1 MANMLDTED
10 GAGNRRFDAAS
21 RDEPS
26 ASGGNGSP
34 SGTGAG
40 AMLRLIR
47 DGRASTRAELVA
59 LTGLARSTV
68 AQRMDSLLAQRLV
81 IPAGASASTGGR
93 PPKTFAF
100 NRNAGAV
107 LAADLGA
114 THSRVAVTDL
124 AGDVM
129 VQTRT
134 DIPIAEGPDTV
145 LAWLEETFDSL
156 LSEAKRERGDVRGV
170 GVGVPGPVE
179 FVTGTPVAPPIMPGW
194 DGYGVAARLQERYG
208 APVLVDND
216 VNIMALGEFWA
227 RWRDT
232 AHLLFVKV
240 GTGIGCGVITDG
252 RIHRG
257 AQGAAGDIG
266 HIHVPDHDDVIC
278 RCGNLGCLEAI
289 AGGGAMAAKLTDM
302 GVPAQN
308 SRDVVHH
315 VRDGRP
321 EAMRLVRQAGREL
334 GGVLA
339 SAVNF
344 FNPGVIVIGGDI
356 AHADEHL
363 LAGVREVVYRRS
375 TALAT
380 RSIRIARSTLD
391 DRAGVIGA
399 AVMVIEAVLAPDA
412 VDQAIAAAAS

>member
-1 MANMLDTED
+1 MTDLLGSGDLD
-10 GAGNRRFDAAS
+10 ANRRFDAA
-21 RDEPS
+21 RPS
-26 ASGGNGSP
+26 TRSSGGGNGTT

-68 AQRMDSLLAQRLV
+68 AQRMDALLAQRLV
-81 IPAGASASTGGR
+81 VPAGASASTGGR

-124 AGDVM
+124 AGDVL
-129 VQTRT
+129 VETRS
-134 DIPIAEGPDTV
+134 DIPIAEGPDKV
-145 LAWLEETFDSL
+145 LDWLEETFDVL
-156 LSEAKRERGDVRGV
+156 LREAGHAPGDVRGI
-170 GVGVPGPVE
+170 GV
-179 FVTGTPVAPPIMPGW
+179 GTPVAPPIMPGW
-194 DGYGVAARLQERYG
+194 DGYAVGDRLRSRYG

-216 VNIMALGEFWA
+216 VNIMALGEYWA
-227 RWRDT
+227 GWRDT
-232 AHLLFVKV
+232 QHLLFVKV
-240 GTGIGCGVITDG
+240 GTGIGSGVITDG

-278 RCGNLGCLEAI
+278 RCGNLGCLEAV
-289 AGGGAMAAKLTDM
+289 AGGGAMAAALTEL
-302 GVPAQN
+302 GIPAAN
-308 SRDVVHH
+308 SRDVVRH
-315 VRDGRP
+315 VREGRP

-339 SAVNF
+339 TAVNF
-344 FNPGVIVIGGDI
+344 FNPAVIVIGGDI

-363 LAGVREVVYRRS
+363 LAGVREVVYRRPVPPG
-375 TALAT
+375 T
-380 RSIRIARSTLD
+380 RSLRIVRS
-391 DRAGVIGA
+391 
-399 AVMVIEAVLAPDA
+399 APD
-412 VDQAIAAAAS
+412 

>member
-1 MANMLDTED
+1 VANAVSTT
-10 GAGNRRFDAAS
+10 
-21 RDEPS
+21 RDSSLS
-26 ASGGNGSP
+26 A
-34 SGTGAG
+34 GTGAG
-40 AMLRLIR
+40 ALLHLIR
-47 DGRASTRAELVA
+47 DGRASTRAELVE

-68 AQRMDSLLAQRLV
+68 AQRIDALLAQRLV
-81 IPAGASASTGGR
+81 IPAGSSASTGGR

-100 NRNAGAV
+100 NRAAGVV

-124 AGDVM
+124 AGDVLAEG
-129 VQTRT
+129 RE
-134 DIPIAEGPDTV
+134 DIAIAEGPEPV
-145 LAWLEETFDSL
+145 LEWLERTFDDL
-156 LSEAKRERGDVRGV
+156 LEESGSDRGSVRGV

-179 FVTGTPVAPPIMPGW
+179 FRTGTPVAPPIMPGW
-194 DGYGVAARLQERYG
+194 DGYGVSDHLRPIYD

-216 VNIMALGEFWA
+216 VNIMALGEHWS

-232 AHLLFVKV
+232 QHLLFVKV

-278 RCGNLGCLEAI
+278 RCGNLGCLEAV
-289 AGGGAMAAKLTDM
+289 AGGGAMAAQLAAI
-302 GVPAQN
+302 GIPAEN
-308 SRDVVHH
+308 GRDVVRHA
-315 VRDGRP
+315 REGRP

-412 VDQAIAAAAS
+412 VDQAIAGAGAS

>member
-1 MANMLDTED
+1 VE
-10 GAGNRRFDAAS
+10 
-21 RDEPS
+21 
-26 ASGGNGSP
+26 
-34 SGTGAG
+34 
-40 AMLRLIR
+40 
-47 DGRASTRAELVA
+47 
-59 LTGLARSTV
+59 
-68 AQRMDSLLAQRLV
+68 
-81 IPAGASASTGGR
+81 
-93 PPKTFAF
+93 
-100 NRNAGAV
+100 
-107 LAADLGA
+107 
-114 THSRVAVTDL
+114 
-124 AGDVM
+124 
-129 VQTRT
+129 TRT
-134 DIPIAEGPDTV
+134 DIPIADGPEKV
-145 LAWLEETFDSL
+145 LDWLEETFDVL
-156 LSEAKRERGDVRGV
+156 LGEAGHAQGDVRGV

-179 FVTGTPVAPPIMPGW
+179 FATGVPVAPPIMPGW
-194 DGYGVAARLQERYG
+194 DGYAVGDRLRARYS

-216 VNIMALGEFWA
+216 VNIMALGEYWA
-227 RWRDT
+227 GWRDT

-240 GTGIGCGVITDG
+240 GTGIGSGVITDG

-278 RCGNLGCLEAI
+278 RCGNLGCLEAV
-289 AGGGAMAAKLTDM
+289 AGGGAMAAKLSEL
-302 GVPAQN
+302 GVPAHN
-308 SRDVVHH
+308 SRDVVRH

-339 SAVNF
+339 TAVNF

-391 DRAGVIGA
+391 DRAGIIGA
-399 AVMVIEAVLAPDA
+399 AVMVIEAVLAPEA
-412 VDQAIAAAAS
+412 VDEAIAAAAS

>member
-1 MANMLDTED
+1 
-10 GAGNRRFDAAS
+10 
-21 RDEPS
+21 
-26 ASGGNGSP
+26 
-34 SGTGAG
+34 
-40 AMLRLIR
+40 
-47 DGRASTRAELVA
+47 
-59 LTGLARSTV
+59 
-68 AQRMDSLLAQRLV
+68 
-81 IPAGASASTGGR
+81 
-93 PPKTFAF
+93 
-100 NRNAGAV
+100 
-107 LAADLGA
+107 
-114 THSRVAVTDL
+114 
-124 AGDVM
+124 
-129 VQTRT
+129 
-134 DIPIAEGPDTV
+134 
-145 LAWLEETFDSL
+145 
-156 LSEAKRERGDVRGV
+156 
-170 GVGVPGPVE
+170 
-179 FVTGTPVAPPIMPGW
+179 VAPPIMPGW
-194 DGYGVAARLQERYG
+194 DGYGIAARLRERYH

-216 VNIMALGEFWA
+216 VNIMALGEHWA

-240 GTGIGCGVITDG
+240 GTGIGCGVITDA

-278 RCGNLGCLEAI
+278 RCGNLGCLEAV
-289 AGGGAMAAKLTDM
+289 AGGGAMANRLT
-302 GVPAQN
+302 GLGIPAHN
-308 SRDVVHH
+308 SRDVVRH

-339 SAVNF
+339 TAVNF

-391 DRAGVIGA
+391 DRAGILGA
-399 AVMVIEAVLAPDA
+399 AVMVIEAVLAPEA
-412 VDQAIAAAAS
+412 IDQQIAATPAA

>member
-1 MANMLDTED
+1 MGDMLDTEED
-10 GAGNRRFDAAS
+10 AGKRRFSATS
-21 RDEPS
+21 RDEGALPLSNGS
-26 ASGGNGSP
+26 ASS
-34 SGTGAG
+34 TGAG

-68 AQRMDSLLAQRLV
+68 AQRMDALLAQRLV

-129 VQTRT
+129 VQTRA
-134 DIPIAEGPDTV
+134 DMPIADGPDTV
-145 LAWLEETFDSL
+145 LGWLEETFDVL
-156 LSEAKRERGDVRGV
+156 LGECGHQRADVRGI
-170 GVGVPGPVE
+170 GVGIPGPVE
-179 FVTGTPVAPPIMPGW
+179 FATGTPVAPPIMPGW
-194 DGYGVAARLQERYG
+194 DGYGVAGRLRDSYN

-216 VNIMALGEFWA
+216 VNIMALGEYWS

-232 AHLLFVKV
+232 DHLLFVKV

-278 RCGNLGCLEAI
+278 RCGNIGCLEAI
-289 AGGGAMAAKLTDM
+289 AGGGAMAVKLSEA
-302 GVPAQN
+302 GIRAEN
-308 SRDVVHH
+308 SRDVVRH

-412 VDQAIAAAAS
+412 VDQAIAAAG

>member
-1 MANMLDTED
+1 MAAPTS
-10 GAGNRRFDAAS
+10 GKTAPPAGV
-21 RDEPS
+21 
-26 ASGGNGSP
+26 
-34 SGTGAG
+34 GAG

-47 DGRASTRAELVA
+47 DGHASTRAELVE

-68 AQRMDSLLAQRLV
+68 AQRIDALLGQRLV
-81 IPAGASASTGGR
+81 VPAGSSASTGGR

-100 NRNAGAV
+100 NRGAGVV

-124 AGDVM
+124 GGEVLAEG
-129 VQTRT
+129 RE
-134 DIPIAEGPDTV
+134 DIPIADGPGPV
-145 LAWLEETFDSL
+145 LAWLERTFDRL
-156 LSEAKRERGDVRGV
+156 LEECGSDRQSVSGV

-179 FVTGTPVAPPIMPGW
+179 FKTGMPVAPPIMPGW
-194 DGYGVAARLQERYG
+194 DGYSVSDHLRPIFD

-216 VNIMALGEFWA
+216 VNIMATGEHWS

-232 AHLLFVKV
+232 QHLLFVKV

-278 RCGNLGCLEAI
+278 RCGNLGCLEAV
-289 AGGGAMAAKLTDM
+289 AGGGAMAAQLAAI
-302 GVPAQN
+302 GLPAQN
-308 SRDVVHH
+308 GRDVVRH
-315 VRDGRP
+315 VREGRP

-344 FNPGVIVIGGDI
+344 FNPSVIVVGGDI

-412 VDQAIAAAAS
+412 VDQAIAGAGAP

>member
-1 MANMLDTED
+1 
-10 GAGNRRFDAAS
+10 
-21 RDEPS
+21 
-26 ASGGNGSP
+26 
-34 SGTGAG
+34 
-40 AMLRLIR
+40 MLRLIR
-47 DGRASTRAELVA
+47 DGRARTHAELVA
-59 LTGLARSTV
+59 LTGLSRSTV
-68 AQRMDSLLAQRLV
+68 AQRVDSLLTRRLV
-81 IPAGASASTGGR
+81 VPAEPGASRGGR
-93 PPKTFAF
+93 PPRTFAF
-100 NRNAGAV
+100 NRDAGVV

-124 AGDVM
+124 AGDVLAEA
-129 VQTRT
+129 RE
-134 DIPIAEGPDTV
+134 DIPIAQGPEVV
-145 LAWLEETFDSL
+145 LGWLEQTFDGL
-156 LSEAKRERGDVRGV
+156 LKESGRGRDVVQGV

-194 DGYGVAARLQERYG
+194 DGYGVAAHLRSRYG
-208 APVLVDND
+208 ALVLVDND
-216 VNIMALGEFWA
+216 VNIMALGEYWS
-227 RWRDT
+227 RWRDND
-232 AHLLFVKV
+232 HLLFVKV

-289 AGGGAMAAKLTDM
+289 AGGGAMAARLTGM
-302 GVPAQN
+302 GVPAEN
-308 SRDVVHH
+308 SRDVVRQ
-315 VRDGRP
+315 VREGSP

-344 FNPGVIVIGGDI
+344 FNPAVIVIGGDI

-391 DRAGVIGA
+391 DRAGILGA

-412 VDQAIAAAAS
+412 VDQAIAASSSAA

>member
-1 MANMLDTED
+1 
-10 GAGNRRFDAAS
+10 
-21 RDEPS
+21 
-26 ASGGNGSP
+26 
-34 SGTGAG
+34 
-40 AMLRLIR
+40 MLRLIR
-47 DGRASTRAELVA
+47 DGRASTRAELVE

-68 AQRMDSLLAQRLV
+68 AQRVDALLAQRLV
-81 IPAGASASTGGR
+81 VPAGSSVSTGGR

-100 NRNAGAV
+100 NRAGGVV

-124 AGDVM
+124 AGDVLAEG
-129 VQTRT
+129 RE
-134 DIPIAEGPDTV
+134 DIAIAEGPAPV
-145 LAWLEETFDSL
+145 LTWLEGMFERL
-156 LSEAKRERGDVRGV
+156 LEEAGADRQAVRGV

-179 FVTGTPVAPPIMPGW
+179 FKTGTPVAPPIMPGW
-194 DGYGVAARLQERYG
+194 DGYGVSDHLRPIYD

-216 VNIMALGEFWA
+216 VNIMALGEHWA

-232 AHLLFVKV
+232 QHLLFVKI

-289 AGGGAMAAKLTDM
+289 AGGGAMAAHLAAM
-302 GVPAQN
+302 GIPAEN
-308 SRDVVHH
+308 GRDVVRH
-315 VRDGRP
+315 VREGKP

-344 FNPGVIVIGGDI
+344 FNPGVIVVGGDI

-363 LAGVREVVYRRS
+363 LAGVREVIYRRS

-412 VDQAIAAAAS
+412 VDLAIAGAGAP

>member
-1 MANMLDTED
+1 
-10 GAGNRRFDAAS
+10 
-21 RDEPS
+21 
-26 ASGGNGSP
+26 
-34 SGTGAG
+34 
-40 AMLRLIR
+40 MLRLIR
-47 DGRASTRAELVA
+47 DGRASTRADLVA

-68 AQRMDSLLAQRLV
+68 AQRMDALLAQRLV
-81 IPAGASASTGGR
+81 IPAGPSASTGGR

-124 AGDVM
+124 AGDVL
-129 VQTRT
+129 VADPRPTSRSPTARTSSSAGSRRRSTRCSRSRAARST
-134 DIPIAEGPDTV
+134 TSA
-145 LAWLEETFDSL
+145 AWGSACRARW
-156 LSEAKRERGDVRGV
+156 SSRPARRWPRRSC
-170 GVGVPGPVE
+170 PA
-179 FVTGTPVAPPIMPGW
+179 GTATAI
-194 DGYGVAARLQERYG
+194 AARLRDRYQ

-216 VNIMALGEFWA
+216 VNIMALGEYWS

-232 AHLLFVKV
+232 DHLLFVKV
-240 GTGIGCGVITDG
+240 GTGIGCGIITDG

-289 AGGGAMAAKLTDM
+289 AGGGAMATTLTSL
-302 GVPAQN
+302 GVEAHN
-308 SRDVVHH
+308 SRDVVRH

-412 VDQAIAAAAS
+412 VDQAIAAA

>member
-1 MANMLDTED
+1 MADLLGSED
-10 GAGNRRFDAAS
+10 VDATRRFDAA
-21 RDEPS
+21 RPS
-26 ASGGNGSP
+26 AASTGAGTRP
-34 SGTGAG
+34 TSGTGAG

-68 AQRMDSLLAQRLV
+68 AQRMDALLAQRLV

-100 NRNAGAV
+100 NRNAGIV

-129 VQTRT
+129 VETRT
-134 DIPIAEGPDTV
+134 DIPIADGPDTV
-145 LAWLEETFDSL
+145 LGWLEETLDVL
-156 LSEAKRERGDVRGV
+156 LAESGHTRADVRGV
-170 GVGVPGPVE
+170 GVGIPGPVE
-179 FVTGTPVAPPIMPGW
+179 FATGTPVAPPIMPGW
-194 DGYGVAARLQERYG
+194 DGYGVAARLRERFG
-208 APVLVDND
+208 VTVLVDND
-216 VNIMALGEFWA
+216 VNIMALGEYWS

-232 AHLLFVKV
+232 DHLLFVKV

-289 AGGGAMAAKLTDM
+289 AGGGAMASRLSAL
-302 GVPAQN
+302 GVHADN
-308 SRDVVHH
+308 SRDVVRH

-391 DRAGVIGA
+391 DRAGILGA
-399 AVMVIEAVLAPDA
+399 AVMVTEAVLSPDA
-412 VDQAIAAAAS
+412 VDQAIAAG

>member
-1 MANMLDTED
+1 MTTEPT
-10 GAGNRRFDAAS
+10 S
-21 RDEPS
+21 
-26 ASGGNGSP
+26 
-34 SGTGAG
+34 TGAG
-40 AMLRLIR
+40 ALLRLIR

-59 LTGLARSTV
+59 LPGLARSTV
-68 AQRMDSLLAQRLV
+68 AQRMDALMSERLV
-81 IPAGASASTGGR
+81 VPAGGVSTGGR
-93 PPKTFAF
+93 PPQTFAF
-100 NRNAGAV
+100 NRDAGVV
-107 LAADLGA
+107 LCADLGA
-114 THSRVAVTDL
+114 THSRIAICDL
-124 AGDVM
+124 AGEVLAEAA
-129 VQTRT
+129 Q
-134 DIPIAEGPDTV
+134 DIAIADGPDVV
-145 LAWLEETFDSL
+145 LGWLERAFDEQL
-156 LSEAKRERGDVRGV
+156 ERLDRSHDDVRGV

-179 FVTGTPVAPPIMPGW
+179 FATGMPVAPPIMPGW
-194 DGYGVAARLQERYG
+194 DGYRVGDRLAGHFG
-208 APVLVDND
+208 APSLVDND
-216 VNIMALGEFWA
+216 VNIMALGEHYRA
-227 RWRDT
+227 WRAFD
-232 AHLLFVKV
+232 HLLFVKV
-240 GTGIGCGVITDG
+240 ATGIGCGIITDG

-289 AGGGAMAAKLTDM
+289 AGGGAMAARLSEAGISAD
-302 GVPAQN
+302 N
-308 SRDVVHH
+308 SRDVVRH

-391 DRAGVIGA
+391 DRAGVLGA

-412 VDQAIAAAAS
+412 VDAAIAAA

>member
-1 MANMLDTED
+1 MADMVDTEE
-10 GAGNRRFDAAS
+10 GAGKRRFSTTS
-21 RDEPS
+21 RDESVVPVSNGS
-26 ASGGNGSP
+26 ASS
-34 SGTGAG
+34 TGAG

-47 DGRASTRAELVA
+47 DGRATTRAELVA

-68 AQRMDSLLAQRLV
+68 AQRMDALLAQRLV

-100 NRNAGAV
+100 NRNAGVV

-129 VQTRT
+129 VQTRA
-134 DIPIAEGPDTV
+134 DIAIADGPDTV
-145 LAWLEETFDSL
+145 LGWLEETFDAL
-156 LSEAKRERGDVRGV
+156 LTESGHERADVRGI
-170 GVGVPGPVE
+170 GVGIPGPVE
-179 FVTGTPVAPPIMPGW
+179 FATGTPVAPPIMPGW
-194 DGYGVAARLQERYG
+194 DGYGGGGLLRDRYN

-216 VNIMALGEFWA
+216 VNIMALGEYWS

-232 AHLLFVKV
+232 EHLLFVKV
-240 GTGIGCGVITDG
+240 GTGIGCGVITNG

-278 RCGNLGCLEAI
+278 RCGNLGC
-289 AGGGAMAAKLTDM
+289 
-302 GVPAQN
+302 
-308 SRDVVHH
+308 
-315 VRDGRP
+315 P

-344 FNPGVIVIGGDI
+344 FNPAVIVIGGDI

-391 DRAGVIGA
+391 DRAGILGA

-412 VDQAIAAAAS
+412 VDQAIAASSA

>member
-1 MANMLDTED
+1 MADLLGGQDLDAT
-10 GAGNRRFDAAS
+10 RRFDAD
-21 RDEPS
+21 RPS
-26 ASGGNGSP
+26 TRSSGVANGGA

-47 DGRASTRAELVA
+47 DGRATTRAELVA

-68 AQRMDSLLAQRLV
+68 AQRMDALLAQRLV

-100 NRNAGAV
+100 NRNAGVV

-129 VQTRT
+129 METRA
-134 DIPIAEGPDTV
+134 DIPIADGPDPV
-145 LAWLEETFDSL
+145 LGWLEETFDAL
-156 LSEAKRERGDVRGV
+156 LAESGSSTGDVRGI
-170 GVGVPGPVE
+170 GVGIPGPVE
-179 FVTGTPVAPPIMPGW
+179 FATGTPVAPPIMPGW
-194 DGYGVAARLQERYG
+194 DGYGVATRLRERYG
-208 APVLVDND
+208 ATVLVDND
-216 VNIMALGEFWA
+216 VNIMALGEYWA

-232 AHLLFVKV
+232 AHMLFVKV

-289 AGGGAMAAKLTDM
+289 AGGGAMAARLTAL
-302 GVPAQN
+302 GVHAEN
-308 SRDVVHH
+308 SRDVVRH

-412 VDQAIAAAAS
+412 VDQAIAAAG

>member
-1 MANMLDTED
+1 
-10 GAGNRRFDAAS
+10 
-21 RDEPS
+21 
-26 ASGGNGSP
+26 
-34 SGTGAG
+34 
-40 AMLRLIR
+40 MLRLIR
-47 DGRASTRAELVA
+47 DGRARTHAELVA
-59 LTGLARSTV
+59 LTGLSRSTV
-68 AQRMDSLLAQRLV
+68 AQRVDSLLTRRLV
-81 IPAGASASTGGR
+81 VPAEPGASRGGR
-93 PPKTFAF
+93 PPRTFAF
-100 NRNAGAV
+100 NRDAGVA

-124 AGDVM
+124 AGDVLAEA
-129 VQTRT
+129 RE
-134 DIPIAEGPDTV
+134 DIPIAQGPEVV
-145 LAWLEETFDSL
+145 LGWLEQTFDGL
-156 LSEAKRERGDVRGV
+156 LKEANRSRDDVQGV

-179 FVTGTPVAPPIMPGW
+179 FVSGTPVAPPIMPGW
-194 DGYGVAARLQERYG
+194 DGYGVAAHLRARYG
-208 APVLVDND
+208 ALVLVDND
-216 VNIMALGEFWA
+216 VNIMALGEYWS

-232 AHLLFVKV
+232 EHLLFVKV

-289 AGGGAMAAKLTDM
+289 AGGGAMAARLTEM
-302 GVPAQN
+302 GVPAEN
-308 SRDVVHH
+308 SRDVVRQ
-315 VRDGRP
+315 VREGSP

-344 FNPGVIVIGGDI
+344 FNPAVIVIGGDI

-391 DRAGVIGA
+391 DRAGILGA

-412 VDQAIAAAAS
+412 IDQAIAASSAA

>member
-1 MANMLDTED
+1 MPMA
-10 GAGNRRFDAAS
+10 DALQTT
-21 RDEPS
+21 RDPQPS
-26 ASGGNGSP
+26 A
-34 SGTGAG
+34 GTGVG
-40 AMLRLIR
+40 AMLHLIR
-47 DGRASTRAELVA
+47 DGRATTRAELVA

-68 AQRMDSLLAQRLV
+68 AQRMDALLAQRLV
-81 IPAGASASTGGR
+81 VPAGSSASTGGR
-93 PPKTFAF
+93 PPKTYAF
-100 NRNAGAV
+100 NRGAGVV

-114 THSRVAVTDL
+114 THSRIAITDL
-124 AGDVM
+124 AGDVL
-129 VQTRT
+129 VEARA
-134 DIPIAEGPDTV
+134 DIPIADGPKAV
-145 LAWLEETFDSL
+145 LDWLERTFGQL
-156 LSEAKRERGDVRGV
+156 LDESGSDREAVRGV

-194 DGYGVAARLQERYG
+194 DGYPVAGHLGQIYS

-216 VNIMALGEFWA
+216 VNLMALGEHWT
-227 RWRDT
+227 RWRDNQ
-232 AHLLFVKV
+232 HLLFVKV

-252 RIHRG
+252 QIHRG

-278 RCGNLGCLEAI
+278 RCGNVGCLEAV
-289 AGGGAMAAKLTDM
+289 AGGGAMAAQLDAM
-302 GVPAQN
+302 GIPAEN
-308 SRDVVHH
+308 SRDVVRY
-315 VRDGRP
+315 VREGRP

-344 FNPGVIVIGGDI
+344 FNPSVIVVGGDI
-356 AHADEHL
+356 ADADEHL

-391 DRAGVIGA
+391 DHAGVIGA

-412 VDQAIAAAAS
+412 VDQAIAQAS

>member
-1 MANMLDTED
+1 
-10 GAGNRRFDAAS
+10 
-21 RDEPS
+21 
-26 ASGGNGSP
+26 
-34 SGTGAG
+34 
-40 AMLRLIR
+40 MLRLIR

-68 AQRMDSLLAQRLV
+68 AQRMDALLAQRLV
-81 IPAGASASTGGR
+81 VPAGASASTGGR

-100 NRNAGAV
+100 NRNAGVV

-129 VQTRT
+129 VETRT
-134 DIPIAEGPDTV
+134 DIPIADGPDTV
-145 LAWLEETFDSL
+145 LGWLEETFDAL
-156 LSEAKRERGDVRGV
+156 LSESAHTPRGRARHRRRH
-170 GVGVPGPVE
+170 PGPGRVRDRHA
-179 FVTGTPVAPPIMPGW
+179 GGAA
-194 DGYGVAARLQERYG
+194 DHARLGRLRRRDAAAASATG
-208 APVLVDND
+208 PPVLVDND
-216 VNIMALGEFWA
+216 VNIMALGEYWA

-289 AGGGAMAAKLTDM
+289 AGGGAMAAAPERRSACRPRTAATSSATSATA
-302 GVPAQN
+302 G
-308 SRDVVHH
+308 
-315 VRDGRP
+315 P

-399 AVMVIEAVLAPDA
+399 AVMVIEAVLDPDA
-412 VDQAIAAAAS
+412 VDQAIAAGRLISSVQDRGTAAR